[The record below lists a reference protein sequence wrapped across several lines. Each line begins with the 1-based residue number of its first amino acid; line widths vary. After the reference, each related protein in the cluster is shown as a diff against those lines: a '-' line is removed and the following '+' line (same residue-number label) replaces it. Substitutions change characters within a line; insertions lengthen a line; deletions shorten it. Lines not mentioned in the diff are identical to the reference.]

1 MSDFDFEPVP
11 GLPQKLP
18 DGETMLWQGSPDWRV
33 LARRVYHA
41 GIIASY
47 LGALIVWHVASALY
61 DGRPLTE
68 TAGAV
73 AWTSLLAAICTGILC
88 SLAYATARTTIY
100 TITSE
105 RLVMRIGIALPMAI
119 NIPFRIV
126 DSAGA
131 RLYPSGHGDLPVT
144 LRKGEIISYLM
155 LWPHARPWRVSRPE
169 PMLRGIPDAANVT
182 TILGRA
188 LAAYASRPAA
198 REEIVPA
205 ANVQPLRPVGEAA
218 GPDAGAGPRIARI
231 A

>member
-18 DGETMLWQGSPDWRV
+18 DGEVLLWQGKPDWWV

-41 GIIASY
+41 GFVGAY
-47 LGALIVWHVASALY
+47 LGLLIVWHVASALY
-61 DGRPLTE
+61 DGRPLSE

-88 SLAYATARTTIY
+88 GLAYATARTTIY

-105 RLVMRIGIALPMAI
+105 RLVLGIGIALPMAI
-119 NIPFRIV
+119 NIPYRIV
-126 DSAGA
+126 EQAAA
-131 RLYPSGHGDLPVT
+131 RIYPGGYGDLPVT
-144 LRKGEIISYLM
+144 LRKGEVISYLV

-169 PMLRGIPDAANVT
+169 PMLRGIPDAAVVSA
-182 TILGRA
+182 LLAHA
-188 LAAYASRPAA
+188 LATYASRPAT
-198 REEIVPA
+198 REEIAPA
-205 ANVQPLRPVGEAA
+205 ANVKPLRPAS
-218 GPDAGAGPRIARI
+218 DAGAEPRIARI